1 MSKRTINLREF
12 KLYKYFL
19 IFQTKYEFIENL
31 RASLVQDAK
40 SQKMTRSSSAD
51 DLCANKVVGNWGR
64 LSDGGEI
71 PMSRDKTVNSKK
83 LVVLPHKK

>member
-1 MSKRTINLREF
+1 MSSLRICFLNLC
-12 KLYKYFL
+12 
-19 IFQTKYEFIENL
+19 
-31 RASLVQDAK
+31 ASLVQDAK

-71 PMSRDKTVNSKK
+71 PMSTDETVNSKK
-83 LVVLPHKK
+83 LCCFASQKSKKDNLQG

>member
-12 KLYKYFL
+12 KLYKSFL

-31 RASLVQDAK
+31 LFEFVCIFGARCLK
-40 SQKMTRSSSAD
+40 SKDDPSSSAD

-71 PMSRDKTVNSKK
+71 PM
-83 LVVLPHKK
+83 